1 MGLGLALSLVAC
13 SGGETYEGPP
23 VVVIG
28 IDGMT
33 WDVAEPLLE
42 QGRMPH
48 MAALLERGVG
58 GDLETFVPTFS
69 PVLWTTIA
77 TGQGTKEHGIRY
89 FSEIGPNGQ
98 PLRDGL
104 PYTSNSR
111 QVPAIWNL
119 AGEAGRTVDS
129 VAWWVSWPA
138 EQVPEAN
145 IVASYAAQAQA
156 AILWKPLVWEDG
168 IPELT
173 WPPELQQEIAPILAA
188 GSPTGEL
195 VAEYNERFGMIDR
208 GWRVPYSRDVLFR
221 GTYHADRTHLR
232 IFQQLMRDE
241 GLADL
246 SMVYFGLPDV
256 AGHFFWR
263 YREPEAYHYTVP
275 PKMVERIHAHIDKA
289 YLAVDD
295 WLGEIVADLPEDAIV
310 MLISDHGMGPANL
323 NHEKAVQSGAH
334 EDGPPGIFVLAG
346 PQVKAQGL
354 LPAGR
359 RAVGNLLDITPTL
372 LDYLRLPRE
381 PGMKGQSMRS
391 LMTST
396 WQEGHPALPART
408 TPSPF
413 RAATSPRV
421 PKEGMSE
428 IFHEGIDSLGY
439 GASSSGGISGANH
452 QDREEAEAEPQKEQ
466 PQQPNK

>member
-1 MGLGLALSLVAC
+1 MPLPHWMGLCLALTAVSC
-13 SGGETYEGPP
+13 SGEEKYQGPP

-33 WDVAEPLLE
+33 WDVAATLVE

-58 GDLETFVPTFS
+58 GDLETFVPTYS

-77 TGQGTKEHGIRY
+77 TGKPTKEHGIRY

-119 AGEAGRTVDS
+119 ASAAGRKVDS

-138 EQVPEAN
+138 EQIEHGN

-156 AILWKPLVWEDG
+156 NVLWKPLVWEEG

-173 WPPELQQEIAPILAA
+173 WPPQLQEDIAPILDA
-188 GSPTGEL
+188 GRPKGEL
-195 VAEYNERFGMIDR
+195 VKEYNERFGLIDK
-208 GWRVPYSRDVLFR
+208 GWKVPYQREILFR
-221 GTYHADRTHLR
+221 GTYHADVTHKR
-232 IFQQLMRDE
+232 IFQQLIRDK

-246 SMVYFGLPDV
+246 SLLYFGLPDV

-263 YREPEAYHYTVP
+263 YREPDAYHYRVP
-275 PKMVERIHAHIDKA
+275 PVMVKRIQDHIDKA
-289 YLAVDD
+289 YIAVDD
-295 WLGEIVADLPEDAIV
+295 WIGEIVADLPEDTII

-323 NHEKAVQSGAH
+323 NYEKAAQSGAH

-346 PQVKAQGL
+346 PQVKPQGL
-354 LPAGR
+354 LPADN
-359 RAVGNLLDITPTL
+359 RAVGDLLDVVPTL
-372 LDYLRLPRE
+372 LDLLRIPAE
-381 PGMKGQSMRS
+381 PGMSGQSMRA
-391 LMTST
+391 LLTQV
-396 WQEGHPALPART
+396 WQDEHENLPARIT
-408 TPSPF
+408 AVPF
-413 RAATSPRV
+413 RAATAPRE
-421 PKEGMSE
+421 PQEGLSE
-428 IFHEGIDSLGY
+428 DFFNAVDQLGY
-439 GASSSGGISGANH
+439 TESSSGGISGQNR
-452 QDREEAEAEPQKEQ
+452 QDSQN
-466 PQQPNK
+466 PN